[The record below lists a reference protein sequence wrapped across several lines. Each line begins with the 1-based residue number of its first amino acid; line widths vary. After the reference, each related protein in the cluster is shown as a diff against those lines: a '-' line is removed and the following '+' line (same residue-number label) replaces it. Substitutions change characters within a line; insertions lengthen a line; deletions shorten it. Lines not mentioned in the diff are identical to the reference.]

1 MNQLN
6 DPQWI
11 TAKEFLQR
19 YFKPGER
26 IVAPRY
32 FKQESSKLY
41 PYKFTHEFTPDQSE
55 WTLIHKGQLQ
65 QINTAFLEQ
74 AVAQLNP
81 VFANEVFVIFTT
93 RSDVPALLDSV
104 HLQPLWQQ
112 VKPSSK
118 QADSS
123 GLRHTLL
130 RPFDRLKQQLADPR
144 IDGLTQQ
151 LNAVLDRLIQ
161 LERDTKK
168 LNQAL
173 QGQAAARPRPNAILA
188 ATMSLEELRSTC
200 RAACQTAYLG
210 DNTILCRVLANYLV
224 YGDTKDVGIVPHLSL
239 NGFWE
244 PWVTLLMMRTV
255 KPGWHCLDVGANHG
269 YYSIV
274 MASRV
279 GPSGRVIALEPN
291 FRLIELIRKTL
302 EVNGFNDRAKA
313 LCNAVSEKSG
323 DIVKLVVPHG
333 QTGHAS
339 IYGHAKAFDE
349 VMEVETV
356 TIDQLTADW
365 PQVNFIKIDVEGAEE
380 NVWRGMRETV
390 RRNPELIIV
399 LEFGASRY
407 ANPRAFLEEIVAEG
421 FILRHIDY
429 DTQPKELSIDRCLT
443 DRPDS
448 YWDLFLSR
456 A

>member
-6 DPQWI
+6 DPQWT
-11 TAKEFLQR
+11 TAKDFLQR

-41 PYKFTHEFTPDQSE
+41 PYKFTPELTLNQYE
-55 WTLIHKGQLQ
+55 WTLIHKGQLH
-65 QINTAFLEQ
+65 QIHTAFLEQ
-74 AVAQLNP
+74 AVSQLNP
-81 VFANEVFVIFTT
+81 VFANEVFVILTK
-93 RSDVPALLDSV
+93 RSDVPALVDSV
-104 HLQPLWQQ
+104 HLQSLWQHIQ
-112 VKPSSK
+112 PESK
-118 QADSS
+118 QPDRTS
-123 GLRHTLL
+123 LRQTLL
-130 RPFDRLKQQLADPR
+130 RPLDRLKQQWADPR
-144 IDGLTQQ
+144 IEGLSQQ

-168 LNQAL
+168 LNQEMQKQTATKL
-173 QGQAAARPRPNAILA
+173 RRSTVL

-210 DNTILCRVLANYLV
+210 DNTILCRVLSNYLM

-244 PWVTLLMMRTV
+244 PWVTLIMMRTV

-269 YYSIV
+269 YYSVV
-274 MASRV
+274 MASMV
-279 GPSGRVIALEPN
+279 GPEGRVIALEPN
-291 FRLIELIRKTL
+291 FRLIELVRKTL

-313 LCNAVSEKSG
+313 LCNAVSEKEG
-323 DIVKLVVPHG
+323 QIVKLVVPHG

-339 IYGHAKAFDE
+339 IYGNARASDE
-349 VMEVETV
+349 IMEVETV

-380 NVWRGMRETV
+380 NVWRGMQATI
-390 RRNPELIIV
+390 RRNPEIVIV
-399 LEFGASRY
+399 LEFGPSRY

-421 FILRHIDY
+421 FILRYIDY
-429 DTQPKELSIDRCLT
+429 DTHAKELSIDRCLSE
-443 DRPDS
+443 RQNN

-456 A
+456 T